1 MLDKEQI
8 RSIVR
13 QMNYSLSEEDVTAKT
28 EMIYVEIG
36 KKNYDFSNYEKNVIT
51 QQRKKRMVYNFP
63 SLSTESVVC
72 QYLKRQLDKVF
83 HINYASR
90 SKIIN
95 VLFNI
100 LPVIKD
106 MNDFIIVR
114 ADFKSFFDRVLTR
127 HVYNQYICASL
138 MNRSDK
144 EMLKRYVVQF
154 KYCYAGLCLSN
165 GLTEIICRDFDERI
179 KAKLSA
185 NGLFFYERY
194 VDDILIIMNKYISQS
209 QFLENIN
216 AVIKDVFGEC
226 PVELNMSPGKFS
238 YISRRNLST
247 VQEFNFLGYE
257 YQIRQDTIN
266 KKICILYGISEK
278 KRKKYTGIIERAFIQ
293 YKQDRNIE
301 LFRQRLKIYSAR
313 VVIAKT
319 IGSSS
324 FDWLTKGVVANYNE
338 LRFHMDSLIPHTE
351 KFLKGIYFELLKV
364 HGCSIPYFLKQSASE
379 ESIYNLYSNMS
390 RNRTLMFEENIGVSR
405 KTLLQWI
412 QRLDPYYTGNRKNYY
427 RIVVDYLEKIK
438 VE

>member
-1 MLDKEQI
+1 MMDKKQI
-8 RSIVR
+8 WSIVR
-13 QMNYSLSEEDVTAKT
+13 QMNYSLSEEEVTAKT
-28 EMIYVEIG
+28 EMIYAEIG
-36 KKNYDFSNYEKNVIT
+36 KENYDFSNYEKNVIT
-51 QQRKKRMVYNFP
+51 QQRKKRIVYNFQR
-63 SLSTESVVC
+63 LSTESVVC
-72 QYLKRQLDKVF
+72 QYLKRQIDKVF

-106 MNDFIIVR
+106 MNDFIIIR
-114 ADFKSFFDRVLTR
+114 ADFKSFFDHVLTR
-127 HVYNQYICASL
+127 YVYNQYICASL
-138 MNRSDK
+138 MSRTDK
-144 EMLKRYVVQF
+144 EMLERYIVQF

-179 KAKLSA
+179 KAKLSD

-194 VDDILIIMNKYISQS
+194 VDDILILMNKYISQS
-209 QFLENIN
+209 QFLETIN

-247 VQEFNFLGYE
+247 IQDFNFLGYE
-257 YQIRQDTIN
+257 YQIRQDHIN
-266 KKICILYGISEK
+266 KKISISYGIAEK
-278 KRKKYTGIIERAFIQ
+278 KRKKYTGIIERAFVK
-293 YKQDRNIE
+293 YKQDGNIE

-351 KFLKGIYFELLKV
+351 RFLKGLYFELLRI
-364 HGCSIPYFLKQSASE
+364 HGCSMPYFLKQSASE

-412 QRLDPYYTGNRKNYY
+412 QRLDSCYTGNGKNYY

>member
-293 YKQDRNIE
+293 YKQDPP
-301 LFRQRLKIYSAR
+301 F
-313 VVIAKT
+313 
-319 IGSSS
+319 
-324 FDWLTKGVVANYNE
+324 
-338 LRFHMDSLIPHTE
+338 M
-351 KFLKGIYFELLKV
+351 
-364 HGCSIPYFLKQSASE
+364 
-379 ESIYNLYSNMS
+379 M
-390 RNRTLMFEENIGVSR
+390 
-405 KTLLQWI
+405 
-412 QRLDPYYTGNRKNYY
+412 YTDRMPLN
-427 RIVVDYLEKIK
+427 
-438 VE
+438 

>member
-1 MLDKEQI
+1 
-8 RSIVR
+8 
-13 QMNYSLSEEDVTAKT
+13 
-28 EMIYVEIG
+28 
-36 KKNYDFSNYEKNVIT
+36 
-51 QQRKKRMVYNFP
+51 
-63 SLSTESVVC
+63 
-72 QYLKRQLDKVF
+72 
-83 HINYASR
+83 
-90 SKIIN
+90 
-95 VLFNI
+95 
-100 LPVIKD
+100 
-106 MNDFIIVR
+106 
-114 ADFKSFFDRVLTR
+114 
-127 HVYNQYICASL
+127 
-138 MNRSDK
+138 
-144 EMLKRYVVQF
+144 MLKRYVVQF

>member
-1 MLDKEQI
+1 MIDKKQI
-8 RSIVR
+8 WSIIR
-13 QMNYSLSEEDVTAKT
+13 QLNYSLLEEEVTKIT
-28 EMIYVEIG
+28 EKVYVEIG
-36 KKNYDFSNYEKNVIT
+36 KGKFDFSNYEKNVIT
-51 QQRKKRMVYNFP
+51 QQRKKRIVYNFP
-63 SLSTESVVC
+63 NLSTESVIC

-90 SKIIN
+90 NKIIN

-106 MNDFIIVR
+106 MNDFIIIR
-114 ADFKSFFDRVLTR
+114 ADFKSFFDRVLTK

-138 MNRSDK
+138 MSRSDK
-144 EMLKRYVVQF
+144 EILERYVEKF

-179 KAKLSA
+179 KAKFA
-185 NGLFFYERY
+185 NNGLFFYERY

-209 QFLENIN
+209 HFLETIN
-216 AVIKDVFGEC
+216 AVIKEVFGEC
-226 PVELNMSPGKFS
+226 PIELNMSPGKFS
-238 YISRRNLST
+238 YISRRNLNT
-247 VQEFNFLGYE
+247 IHDFNFLGYE
-257 YQIRQDTIN
+257 YQIQQNVGNQKIN
-266 KKICILYGISEK
+266 FLYGIAEK
-278 KRKKYTGIIERAFIQ
+278 KRKRYKGIIERAFIQ
-293 YKQDRNIE
+293 YKQDKNIE
-301 LFRQRLKIYSAR
+301 LFRQRLKIYSTR

-324 FDWLTKGVVANYNE
+324 FDWLTKGIVANYNE

-351 KFLKGIYFELLKV
+351 RFLKDIYFELLKS
-364 HGCSIPYFLKQSASE
+364 HGCSMPYFLKQSFSE

-405 KTLLQWI
+405 KTLLKWI
-412 QRLDPYYTGNRKNYY
+412 RRLNSHYIGNGKNYY
-427 RIVVDYLEKIK
+427 RIVVDYLEMIK